1 MGPPRAESGGR
12 SADTFMA
19 LPRYCSHC
27 AAPLPGPPPVAC
39 PSCDTSHWLDAK
51 PCAGALV
58 ALEGRLLLVRRAHSP
73 WRGAWDI
80 PGGFCGPREHP
91 SEAAVR
97 EVREETGLVVQTS
110 SILGMWIDSYGPDG
124 PDADKV
130 TLSIYFQAT
139 PRGRVETRADP
150 NEVAEI
156 RWFAPGELP
165 SAVAFPGHVPAVLR
179 AWQLTVGESLAT
191 GAVSPQAETRAAR
204 SL

>member
-1 MGPPRAESGGR
+1 
-12 SADTFMA
+12 MA
-19 LPRYCSHC
+19 LTRYCSHC

-58 ALEGRLLLVRRAHSP
+58 TLEGRLLLVRRAHAP

-91 SEAAVR
+91 ADAAVR
-97 EVREETGLVVQTS
+97 EVREETGLVVRTS
-110 SILGMWIDSYGPDG
+110 GILGMWIDSYGPDG

-130 TLSIYFQAT
+130 TLSIYFHAT
-139 PRGRVETRADP
+139 PKGPARPWMDP

-165 SAVAFPGHVPAVLR
+165 AEVAFPGHVPEVLR
-179 AWQLTVGESLAT
+179 TWEL
-191 GAVSPQAETRAAR
+191 AVSGPLARAAFPLPTKARAAR
-204 SL
+204 SQ